1 MLGAKGFTLDKNL
14 FRQREIIF
22 NTFIMLLELV
32 SSVSNKFNNKL
43 INIIYI
49 YFINKVSFVH
59 SLTSL
64 FTLPCSS
71 FNISY

>member
-14 FRQREIIF
+14 YRQREIMF

-43 INIIYI
+43 INIIY
-49 YFINKVSFVH
+49 
-59 SLTSL
+59 L
-64 FTLPCSS
+64 FCK
-71 FNISY
+71 